1 MKLIVGLGNPGRK
14 YQGTRHNVGYL
25 VLAALARR
33 FGNASP
39 REKFRGE
46 VMEAEIGGQKVL
58 LLSPTTYMNLSGESV
73 AEARNFYK
81 ISPADLLVV
90 CDDLNLP
97 LGKLRIRPRGSSGG
111 QKGLDDIIRRLGDEG
126 FPRLRL
132 GIGSPPENQDWTV
145 FVLSKFNAE
154 EQCEV
159 DRAIARAVAAVED
172 WVRQGIDSCMNQFNS
187 DPLTHEPP
195 PQTSKDDQ

>member
-33 FGNASP
+33 FGDASP
-39 REKFRGE
+39 KVKFHGE
-46 VMEAEIGGQKVL
+46 IMETDIAGEKVL

-81 ISPADLLVV
+81 IPSPDLLVI

-111 QKGLDDIIRRLGDEG
+111 QKGLEDIIRRLGDEN

-132 GIGSPPENQDWTV
+132 GIGSPPENLDWAA
-145 FVLSKFNAE
+145 FVLSKFAPE
-154 EQCEV
+154 EQNEV
-159 DRAIARAVAAVED
+159 DRAIARAADAVEA
-172 WVRQGIDSCMNQFNS
+172 WVRLGIDACMNQFNRE
-187 DPLTHEPP
+187 DEI
-195 PQTSKDDQ
+195 DDKN

>member
-25 VLAALARR
+25 VLAALGRR
-33 FGNASP
+33 FGTAAP
-39 REKFRGE
+39 KQKFHGE
-46 VMEAEIGGQKVL
+46 VLEAEIAGHKAL

-73 AEARNFYK
+73 AEARTFYK
-81 ISPADLLVV
+81 IPADDLLVI

-111 QKGLDDIIRRLGDEG
+111 QKGLEDIIRRLGDDE

-132 GIGSPPENQDWTV
+132 GIGSPPENWDWAA
-145 FVLSKFNAE
+145 FVLSKFTAE
-154 EQCEV
+154 EQADM
-159 DRAIARAVAAVED
+159 DRAADRALEAVET
-172 WVRQGIDSCMNQFNS
+172 WVRLGIDACMTRFNS
-187 DPLTHEPP
+187 DPQDQIKNT
-195 PQTSKDDQ
+195 QTPENDK

>member
-33 FGNASP
+33 FGDAAP
-39 REKFRGE
+39 KEKFHGE
-46 VMEAEIGGQKVL
+46 VMEAEIAGRKVL

-81 ISPADLLVV
+81 IAPADLLVI

-111 QKGLDDIIRRLGDEG
+111 QKGLEDIIRRMGGED

-132 GIGSPPENQDWTV
+132 GIGSPAENQDWAV
-145 FVLSKFNAE
+145 FVLSKFTAAE
-154 EQCEV
+154 QAEV
-159 DRAIARAVAAVED
+159 DQAIARAVDAVET
-172 WVRQGIDSCMNQFNS
+172 WVGHGIDACMSRFNS
-187 DPLTHEPP
+187 EPP
-195 PQTSKDDQ
+195 PPEKNTQPPDNDK

>member
-14 YQGTRHNVGYL
+14 YRGTRHNVGYL

-33 FGNASP
+33 FGGAAP
-39 REKFRGE
+39 KQKFHGE
-46 VMEAEIGGQKVL
+46 VMETEFAGRKVL

-81 ISPADLLVV
+81 IPAADLLVI

-97 LGKLRIRPRGSSGG
+97 LGKLRIRPRGSAGG
-111 QKGLDDIIRRLGDEG
+111 QKGLEDIIRRLGDEE

-132 GIGSPPENQDWTV
+132 GIGSPPEYQDWAA
-145 FVLSKFNAE
+145 FVLSKFTAE
-154 EQCEV
+154 EQAEM
-159 DRAIARAVAAVED
+159 DRAVARAADAVET
-172 WVRQGIDSCMNQFNS
+172 WIRHGIDDCMTRFNS
-187 DPLTHEPP
+187 DPQ
-195 PQTSKDDQ
+195 PQEKNTQSPKDDK